1 MRKSGPQSISN
12 RVCSVST
19 SAEHLNRLSFAFV
32 LWQTSHWQP
41 MVGTPHDVPVPK
53 KVSFIIIVFF
63 QLLQALWFKPL
74 LQPMSRPRLQY
85 VVQK

>member
-1 MRKSGPQSISN
+1 
-12 RVCSVST
+12 
-19 SAEHLNRLSFAFV
+19 
-32 LWQTSHWQP
+32 

-63 QLLQALWFKPL
+63 QLLQALWFNPL